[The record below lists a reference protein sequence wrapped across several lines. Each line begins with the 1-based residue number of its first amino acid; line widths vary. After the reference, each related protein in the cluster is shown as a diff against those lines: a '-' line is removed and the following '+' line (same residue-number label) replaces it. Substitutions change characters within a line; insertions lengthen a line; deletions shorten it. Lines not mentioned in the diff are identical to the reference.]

1 MDQVFELSTTDR
13 FDDLLLRKNELAKPN
28 SYYQQL
34 HPTDA
39 SESDAKLA
47 EDKKK
52 AEAKAA
58 VAAAVAKPVTPKP
71 EPLETKPKE

>member
-13 FDDLLLRKNELAKPN
+13 FDDLLLRKNKLAKPN

-34 HPTDA
+34 HPTEA
-39 SESDAKLA
+39 AESDAKLA

-52 AEAKAA
+52 AEAKT
-58 VAAAVAKPVTPKP
+58 AAATAPKP
-71 EPLETKPKE
+71 PPPETKPA

>member
-34 HPTDA
+34 HPTEA
-39 SESDAKLA
+39 AESDAKLA
-47 EDKKK
+47 DDKKK

-58 VAAAVAKPVTPKP
+58 AAKTAAP
-71 EPLETKPKE
+71 EPK